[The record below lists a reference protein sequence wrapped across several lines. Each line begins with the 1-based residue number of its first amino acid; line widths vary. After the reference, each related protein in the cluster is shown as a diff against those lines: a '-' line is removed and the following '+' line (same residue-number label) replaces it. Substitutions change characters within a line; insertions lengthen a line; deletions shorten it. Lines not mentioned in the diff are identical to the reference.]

1 MKRRK
6 VISMARR
13 GPKKQTFEERKA
25 AGKVFDAEKIVKPM
39 PGLSKTARAEWKRV
53 APTLHRLG
61 LLTDIDRTALAGYCE
76 SFAMWIDCHK
86 ILQKEGYTVTVHQKN
101 RKGEEVG
108 TYYQQRP
115 EVKIADMALGKI
127 RDFCNDFGMNPT
139 SRGKMTL
146 PGEDENSKVVD
157 MLD

>member
-1 MKRRK
+1 
-6 VISMARR
+6 MAKR

-25 AGKVFDAEKIVKPM
+25 NGKVFDSDEIVKPM
-39 PGLSKTARAEWKRV
+39 PGLSSSARAEWKRV
-53 APTLHRLG
+53 APILHKLG

-76 SFAMWIDCHK
+76 SFAMWKECQK

-108 TYYQQRP
+108 TYFQKRP
-115 EVKIADMALGKI
+115 EVEIADRALSKI
-127 RDFCNDFGMNPT
+127 RDFCNDFGMTPS

-146 PGEDENSKVVD
+146 PGEDEDNSVVA